1 MESLANPDPPES
13 AQEHIQMCEK
23 HFLRKDITCDDCDEF
38 ICKQCAK
45 TDHVDHDWTTISTD
59 ASIRRRDLNNY
70 DFKVNEGKWIA
81 RNRQD
86 KDGRETN
93 LRQPETFWY
102 WDFKASETL

>member
-45 TDHVDHDWTTISTD
+45 TDHVYHD
-59 ASIRRRDLNNY
+59 
-70 DFKVNEGKWIA
+70 
-81 RNRQD
+81 
-86 KDGRETN
+86 
-93 LRQPETFWY
+93 
-102 WDFKASETL
+102 

>member
-1 MESLANPDPPES
+1 
-13 AQEHIQMCEK
+13 MCQNRPRGSKEK
-23 HFLRKDITCDDCDEF
+23 RFE
-38 ICKQCAK
+38 
-45 TDHVDHDWTTISTD
+45 
-59 ASIRRRDLNNY
+59 Y

>member
-38 ICKQCAK
+38 ICKLCAK

-59 ASIRRRDLNNY
+59 ASIRRRDL
-70 DFKVNEGKWIA
+70 KM
-81 RNRQD
+81 
-86 KDGRETN
+86 
-93 LRQPETFWY
+93 
-102 WDFKASETL
+102 TLK